1 MQKRRQSPQWM
12 RWGGKGQRPKK
23 RKPYTATRIGFHH
36 PPMSPSPD
44 PPPPPTP
51 PAAPGDE
58 INDPPPPYPSR
69 GRRSRRPNRRQ
80 IQTSLHG
87 QIASTDSHSDHDAP
101 LSPQIISA
109 EDEGDEDATENTPF
123 LPGRRAI
130 TRPRSESRPSVFS
143 SVSVAPSLA
152 QTIASLFRTYDDDE
166 VFNTEGGDDGLLI
179 STGELPEVHTRPP
192 AFWSV
197 RAWRRYF
204 RPLTQKV
211 YYRSLFHLYVLNFP
225 FALAAFLFGVVFT
238 VTGTTLLV
246 ALPLGALLCFFNLLG
261 VRTFS
266 RGELA
271 LQTKFHGPLAYPA
284 PYPPRPIFSRTREV
298 QRVGC
303 PNPRDIVLQKHVRHG
318 NFKDPT
324 SYQALFYFLVIKPS
338 ITLLLSLGLLVVGV
352 PAIVLVGPA
361 PLAFR
366 AIRNLGIWQANI
378 AVEGLYLAVR

>member
-1 MQKRRQSPQWM
+1 M
-12 RWGGKGQRPKK
+12 
-23 RKPYTATRIGFHH
+23 T
-36 PPMSPSPD
+36 PPESLS
-44 PPPPPTP
+44 PPTP
-51 PAAPGDE
+51 QAPGDE
-58 INDPPPPYPSR
+58 LDPPPPYPSQ
-69 GRRSRRPNRRQ
+69 GRRSRRPNRRH

-87 QIASTDSHSDHDAP
+87 QIASTDSHSDHEA
-101 LSPQIISA
+101 LASPQPVSSL
-109 EDEGDEDATENTPF
+109 EEGGPDASENAPF
-123 LPGRRAI
+123 LTGRRVV
-130 TRPRSESRPSVFS
+130 TRPRSESHTSVFS

-152 QTIASLFRTYDDDE
+152 QTVASLFRAYEDDE
-166 VFNTEGGDDGLLI
+166 EFSPEGDENGLLI
-179 STGELPEVHTRPP
+179 SAGELPEVHTRPEG
-192 AFWSV
+192 FRSV
-197 RAWRRYF
+197 RTWRRYF
-204 RPLTQKV
+204 RPLGRKV
-211 YYRSLFHLYVLNFP
+211 YYRSLFHLYVINFP
-225 FALAAFLFGVVFT
+225 FALAAFLFAVIFT

-271 LQTKFHGPLAYPA
+271 LQTKFHTPLAYPA
-284 PYPPRPIFSRTREV
+284 PYPPRPIFTRTREIAIGGPV
-298 QRVGC
+298 
-303 PNPRDIVLQKHVRHG
+303 PETSFYKNAYAMFTDA
-318 NFKDPT
+318 T